1 MSKWV
6 SPSGTTKEFADTP
19 ANEAALLAAG
29 YVKAKPAA
37 KKAPAKKKA
46 AKKG

>member
-19 ANEAALLAAG
+19 ANEAALIAAG
-29 YVKAKPAA
+29 YTKAAA
-37 KKAPAKKKA
+37 VKKAPAKKKA
-46 AKKG
+46 AKKD